1 MLGELLERTPAAL
14 RKLLILEKITI
25 FGGKASF
32 LATRQ
37 GYRRSANSAGNRG
50 DMYRKVKV
58 NSAGKRTKG
67 ELNHHN
73 KGAEDEE
80 RVQLPSLRDG
90 TTVSV
95 A

>member
-1 MLGELLERTPAAL
+1 MERTPAAL

-25 FGGKASF
+25 FVEKALF
-32 LATRQ
+32 LATRK
-37 GYRRSANSAGNRG
+37 GHRRSANSAGNCG
-50 DMYRKVKV
+50 DMYRKVKAR
-58 NSAGKRTKG
+58 STRKRPKG

-73 KGAEDEE
+73 KGTEDEE
-80 RVQLPSLRDG
+80 RVQLSSLRDR